1 MLKVVKIL
9 GAVSLTS
16 LLCACQTTK
25 PTTAVAIVE
34 KPTLVLP
41 SVDNI
46 KLNDIEWHVVN
57 KNAKPG
63 GEDSID
69 TAFRKIGRAHV

>member
-9 GAVSLTS
+9 SSISLAT
-16 LLCACQTTK
+16 LLCACQTTQT

-46 KLNDIEWHVVN
+46 KLNDIEWHVIN
-57 KNAKPG
+57 KNAKQL
-63 GEDSID
+63 EVCKLNETLAWIS
-69 TAFRKIGRAHV
+69 